1 MKKISRLEEECL
13 KDLAITY
20 YKEKPHSIVSYING
34 LMIVAR
40 RTHPHQLEFLKELK
54 DQYDK
59 PEKKKLGSNYSIY
72 LKAVEYL
79 PSPDGKS
86 FGSHKRYALLA
97 TKKYV
102 TADRL
107 KEILEECGFFKR
119 KEKQNKIL

>member
-1 MKKISRLEEECL
+1 MKSQKR
-13 KDLAITY
+13 
-20 YKEKPHSIVSYING
+20 
-34 LMIVAR
+34 
-40 RTHPHQLEFLKELK
+40 
-54 DQYDK
+54 
-59 PEKKKLGSNYSIY
+59 KKLGSNYSIY

-119 KEKQNKIL
+119 KEKAEQNPLNFLKVSELIEKRIRFTRYRVIRRDLANKEEYLKGYNFLEVEDNG